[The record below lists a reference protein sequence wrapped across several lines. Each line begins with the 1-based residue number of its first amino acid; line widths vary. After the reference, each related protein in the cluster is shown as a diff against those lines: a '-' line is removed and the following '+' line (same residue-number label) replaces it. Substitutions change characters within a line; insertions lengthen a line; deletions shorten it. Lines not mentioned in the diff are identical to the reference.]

1 MTDAIVSPSLFTGET
16 TQDPA
21 TWPRRF
27 TNSYCSVQ
35 TNVWYCRESAAR
47 LATIPALLVKSALN
61 SSKDALMPIM
71 DAVTTVE
78 DVAFACFEVTQKFPH
93 LYFLQASI

>member
-1 MTDAIVSPSLFTGET
+1 M
-16 TQDPA
+16 
-21 TWPRRF
+21 
-27 TNSYCSVQ
+27 
-35 TNVWYCRESAAR
+35 
-47 LATIPALLVKSALN
+47 ATIPALLVKSALN

>member
-27 TNSYCSVQ
+27 TNRY
-35 TNVWYCRESAAR
+35 TYN
-47 LATIPALLVKSALN
+47 
-61 SSKDALMPIM
+61 
-71 DAVTTVE
+71 
-78 DVAFACFEVTQKFPH
+78 H
-93 LYFLQASI
+93 LYEKSDMGTD